1 MTGYSVRIIRKIKI
15 KMDSEFISDE
25 AKTDIEEAEM
35 PMAQLALN
43 DERRI

>member
-1 MTGYSVRIIRKIKI
+1 
-15 KMDSEFISDE
+15 MDSEFIFDE
-25 AKTDIEEAEM
+25 TKTDIEGAEM